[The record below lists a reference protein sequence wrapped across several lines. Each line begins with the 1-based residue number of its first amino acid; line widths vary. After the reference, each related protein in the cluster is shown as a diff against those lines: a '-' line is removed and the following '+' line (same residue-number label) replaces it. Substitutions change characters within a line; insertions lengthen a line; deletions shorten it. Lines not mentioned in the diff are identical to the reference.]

1 MDLVNAVKSRLS
13 VKISLTLAAL
23 LLLLTALAGVII
35 IRYQTA
41 QAEALTL
48 EKSRLAASLGA
59 RQWGDLLDHA
69 IDAGQLT
76 VADVFDRSYAEV
88 KGYTFGKQ
96 PKFHTRFDA
105 FTDNAVL
112 VFQDKYLDHED
123 FLFAVGVDENGY
135 LPTHNTKFQ
144 KPLTGDPE
152 KDLVGNRT
160 KRMFNDPVGAAAAK
174 NLEPTLQQVYRRDTG
189 ETLWD
194 VSSPIWVKGKHWG
207 GFRVGVS
214 MERLEA
220 RKRDLLL
227 TLLGMFVLFAVVTV
241 GTMFAVVQRA
251 MRPVVDLT
259 RTAEAI
265 SIGDALETPIK
276 STSTDEIGQLT
287 KAIERLRK
295 SMKAA
300 MSRLGGEP

>member
-227 TLLGMFVLFAVVTV
+227 TLLGMFVLFALVTV

>member
-76 VADVFDRSYAEV
+76 VADVFDRNYLEV
-88 KGYTFGKQ
+88 KGYAFGKQ

-135 LPTHNTKFQ
+135 LPTHNSKFQ

-227 TLLGMFVLFAVVTV
+227 TLLGMFVLFALVTV

>member
-214 MERLEA
+214 MERLES

-227 TLLGMFVLFAVVTV
+227 TLLGMFVLFALVTV

-265 SIGDALETPIK
+265 SVGDALETPIK
-276 STSTDEIGQLT
+276 SASTDEIGQLT

>member
-23 LLLLTALAGVII
+23 LLLLTALAGVVIT
-35 IRYQTA
+35 RYQTA

-76 VADVFDRSYAEV
+76 VADVFDRNYVEV
-88 KGYTFGKQ
+88 KGYAFGKQ

-112 VFQDKYLDHED
+112 VFQDKYLDHDD

-135 LPTHNTKFQ
+135 LPTHNSKFQ

-214 MERLEA
+214 MDRLEA
-220 RKRDLLL
+220 RKRALLL
-227 TLLGMFVLFAVVTV
+227 TLLGMFALFALVTV

-251 MRPVVDLT
+251 MRPVVELT

-265 SIGDALETPIK
+265 SVGDALETPIK
-276 STSTDEIGQLT
+276 SASTDEIGQLT
-287 KAIERLRK
+287 KAIDRLRA

-300 MSRLGGEP
+300 MSRLGH

>member
-88 KGYTFGKQ
+88 KGYAFGKQ

-214 MERLEA
+214 MDRLEA
-220 RKRDLLL
+220 RKRALLL
-227 TLLGMFVLFAVVTV
+227 TLLGMFALFALVTV

-251 MRPVVDLT
+251 MRPVVELT

-265 SIGDALETPIK
+265 SVGDALETPIK
-276 STSTDEIGQLT
+276 SASTDEIGQLT

>member
-214 MERLEA
+214 MERLES

-227 TLLGMFVLFAVVTV
+227 TLLGMFVLFALVTV

>member
-1 MDLVNAVKSRLS
+1 MSLVNLVKDRLS
-13 VKISLTLAAL
+13 AKISLTLAVL
-23 LLLLTALAGVII
+23 LLLLTALAGLAI
-35 IRYQTA
+35 IRHQTA
-41 QAEALTL
+41 QAETLTL

-59 RQWGDLLDHA
+59 RQWGDVLDHA

-76 VADVFDRSYAEV
+76 VADVFDRNYVEV
-88 KGYTFGKQ
+88 KGWDFGKR

-112 VFQDKYLDHED
+112 VFQDKVLDQED
-123 FLFAVGVDENGY
+123 FVFAVGVDENGY
-135 LPTHNTKFQ
+135 LPTHNTRYQ
-144 KPLTGDPE
+144 LPLTGEPD
-152 KDLVGNRT
+152 KDLVGNRS
-160 KRMFNDPVGAAAAK
+160 KRKFDDPVGAAAARS
-174 NLEPTLQQVYRRDTG
+174 LEPSLQQVYQRDTG
-189 ETLWD
+189 ETMWD

-207 GFRVGVS
+207 AFRVGVS

-220 RKRDLLL
+220 RKKALIW
-227 TLLGMFVLFAVVTV
+227 TLFGMFTLFALVTV
-241 GTMFAVVQRA
+241 GTMFVVVQRA
-251 MRPVVDLT
+251 MRPVVALT

-265 SIGDALETPIK
+265 SVGDALETPIK
-276 STSTDEIGQLT
+276 AATTDEIGQLT

>member
-227 TLLGMFVLFAVVTV
+227 TLLGMFVLFALVTV

-300 MSRLGGEP
+300 MGRLGGEP

>member
-174 NLEPTLQQVYRRDTG
+174 NLEPSLQQVYQRDTG

-227 TLLGMFVLFAVVTV
+227 TLLGMFVLFALVTV

>member
-227 TLLGMFVLFAVVTV
+227 TLLGMFVLFALVTV

-265 SIGDALETPIK
+265 SVGDALETPIK
-276 STSTDEIGQLT
+276 SASTDEIGQLT

>member
-1 MDLVNAVKSRLS
+1 MNLVNAVKSRLS

-227 TLLGMFVLFAVVTV
+227 TLLGMFVLFALVTV